1 MKKRLLSLMLV
12 AALIV
17 TIVGCGSKGTS
28 TGSGAGTNTSGGPA
42 KVESPITIN
51 FWHTFGSGDLAEY
64 MKDAVKRFNETN
76 EYGITVNSTFIGS
89 YATIR
94 AQLTTSIGAGDNPQ
108 VAVLGMSNILAQAGV
123 LTDMTPYAERDG
135 VDVSTYDEAATKSM
149 YCDGKLTQLPF
160 LRSITTMYYN
170 IDMFKAA
177 GYDSAPKTVA
187 EMEEACKKVAQVNN
201 CYGMEMLLDMGF
213 YHTGLL
219 RSLGSDGLCDAD
231 NSGASCLEDGT
242 LLQLISDWS
251 RWCEEGWCYAPDV
264 SDGTNKMY
272 QMLYN
277 GEIAS
282 CFASSAVKTTLMN
295 YGKEAGVNIG
305 CAPMPTYTG
314 EGGCGGGGD
323 LAIIAANNDD
333 QQIAASWEFVKFL
346 MSDEEVATRS
356 EASGYLPTSPGAA
369 KLMEDV
375 FAADPYLKLLYDAR
389 QGVEDNTATI
399 ESSEWTTQV
408 ETAASYVIQDKSM
421 TPKEAIDYLKSMESS
436 IFY

>member
-1 MKKRLLSLMLV
+1 MIHLEKP
-12 AALIV
+12 
-17 TIVGCGSKGTS
+17 C
-28 TGSGAGTNTSGGPA
+28 
-42 KVESPITIN
+42 
-51 FWHTFGSGDLAEY
+51 
-64 MKDAVKRFNETN
+64 
-76 EYGITVNSTFIGS
+76 
-89 YATIR
+89 
-94 AQLTTSIGAGDNPQ
+94 
-108 VAVLGMSNILAQAGV
+108 
-123 LTDMTPYAERDG
+123 
-135 VDVSTYDEAATKSM
+135 
-149 YCDGKLTQLPF
+149 
-160 LRSITTMYYN
+160 
-170 IDMFKAA
+170 
-177 GYDSAPKTVA
+177 
-187 EMEEACKKVAQVNN
+187 
-201 CYGMEMLLDMGF
+201 
-213 YHTGLL
+213 
-219 RSLGSDGLCDAD
+219 
-231 NSGASCLEDGT
+231 NSG
-242 LLQLISDWS
+242 
-251 RWCEEGWCYAPDV
+251 Y
-264 SDGTNKMY
+264 
-272 QMLYN
+272 MLYN